1 MVQPDEIIYSKRK
14 TLSISVDGFGRLV
27 VRAPLTCS
35 KERIFAFLS
44 AKEGWI
50 RKQQSQRKGVGI
62 SLPPENLHGYR
73 LLLLGRYHDI
83 LLADVKE
90 VRFDGEA
97 RRIFL
102 PQNNARQRL
111 LKWLKDNAKRILLET
126 TERTAKTMGVRF
138 STVSV
143 NSAKSHWGVCSGK
156 NDIRYSFRL
165 LYAPKEVIEYV
176 VTHELAHTKY
186 KNHSAAFW
194 REVEKYQPDWK
205 EKRRWLKLYGGLMQ
219 VL

>member
-1 MVQPDEIIYSKRK
+1 MIQPDEIIRSKRK
-14 TLSISVDGFGRLV
+14 SLSIAVDAFGKLT
-27 VRAPLTCS
+27 VRAPLRCS
-35 KERIFAFLS
+35 EERIFAFLQE
-44 AKEGWI
+44 KEGWI
-50 RKQQSQRKGVGI
+50 LKQKAQRQGADI
-62 SLPPENLHGYR
+62 HLPPENLHGYK
-73 LLLLGRYHDI
+73 LVLLGKRYEI

-90 VRFDGEA
+90 IRFDGENM
-97 RRIFL
+97 RIVL
-102 PQNNARQRL
+102 PQENSRQRL
-111 LKWLKDNAKRILLET
+111 IKWLKDNAKRILAEV
-126 TERTAKTMGVRF
+126 TERTSKTMGVRYA
-138 STVSV
+138 SVSV

-186 KNHSAAFW
+186 KNHSPAFW

-205 EKRRWLKLYGGLMQ
+205 EKRRWLKLHGGLME